1 MEDVIVI
8 GGGVIGTSI
17 LYHLAKKGVK
27 GTLLEKKE
35 LASGTSG
42 KCDGNIQR
50 GDTKP
55 GIDSESSSHPATF
68 SDDRAEGT
76 KSPAEQNEETVSA
89 SSLSQ
94 LSDQKYKYQIL
105 RIIASVSAISL
116 GGAAGFYMIRRR

>member
-50 GDTKP
+50 GDTKS
-55 GIDSESSSHPATF
+55 GIDSEFVKMGQELFPQIARELSRDIQWREEPSLMVFETEAE
-68 SDDRAEGT
+68 DDTEWRF
-76 KSPAEQNEETVSA
+76 
-89 SSLSQ
+89 
-94 LSDQKYKYQIL
+94 
-105 RIIASVSAISL
+105 R
-116 GGAAGFYMIRRR
+116 

>member
-50 GDTKP
+50 
-55 GIDSESSSHPATF
+55 
-68 SDDRAEGT
+68 
-76 KSPAEQNEETVSA
+76 
-89 SSLSQ
+89 
-94 LSDQKYKYQIL
+94 
-105 RIIASVSAISL
+105 AIRS
-116 GGAAGFYMIRRR
+116 GN

>member
-42 KCDGNIQR
+42 K
-50 GDTKP
+50 
-55 GIDSESSSHPATF
+55 AM
-68 SDDRAEGT
+68 
-76 KSPAEQNEETVSA
+76 
-89 SSLSQ
+89 
-94 LSDQKYKYQIL
+94 
-105 RIIASVSAISL
+105 AISS
-116 GGAAGFYMIRRR
+116 GAIRSRELIRNL